1 MGGDTG
7 HVRDRYMSMVAADFQ
22 RRVSGEPVVIQ
33 QAPSAPLRR
42 ATGHIAAGSEGVH
55 RYGYFV

>member
-1 MGGDTG
+1 
-7 HVRDRYMSMVAADFQ
+7 MSMVAADFQ